1 MDGSEFFTLTF
12 TNKMDT
18 PTCAICRD
26 DVIDH
31 PAPHA
36 TGSHRSSCG
45 HVFHPS
51 CIWKWF
57 EANSERTC
65 PTCRQKATTLEDL
78 PTIYEE
84 EEEEEE
90 EAEEDVDEHSE
101 LLGLSRANMEY
112 VLRTYG
118 GIGVTYEV
126 AVDVDYDLFGGGEA
140 PISRGL
146 LEKFLQEQ
154 GGRKLSDSQWW
165 QLVSIY
171 PYYPEEDEMEALAAP
186 PQLTFGNSGVVL
198 NPEDDTRL
206 VR

>member
-1 MDGSEFFTLTF
+1 
-12 TNKMDT
+12 MDT

-57 EANSERTC
+57 ETNSERTC
-65 PTCRQKATTLEDL
+65 PTCRHKATTLEDL

-84 EEEEEE
+84 EEPEEEE
-90 EAEEDVDEHSE
+90 EEEEEEFEDEV
-101 LLGLSRANMEY
+101 LGLSRANMEY
-112 VLRTYG
+112 VLRAYG
-118 GIGVTYEV
+118 GIGVTPI
-126 AVDVDYDLFGGGEA
+126 VDVEVDYDLFAGSDA
-140 PISRGL
+140 PISREL
-146 LEKFLQEQ
+146 LERFLQEQ
-154 GGRKLSDSQWW
+154 GGRKLSNSQWW

-171 PYYPEEDEMEALAAP
+171 PYYAEDDETEVLAPP
-186 PQLTFGNSGVVL
+186 PQLTFGNS
-198 NPEDDTRL
+198 EM